1 MHNPTSILKDLVK
14 QVHDP
19 DLAKEER
26 CGIPSVCSAH
36 PIVLE
41 AALRRAAINKTPVL
55 IEATCN
61 QVNQE
66 GGYTGMTP
74 ADFRNLVTSIAERVS
89 CPIDAVILGGDHLGP
104 NPWKH
109 LPPEDAMARAGQMVE
124 AYASAG
130 FLKLH
135 LDTSMG
141 CAGEPAELAD
151 AVVAER
157 AAFLASRAEAVA
169 PGMAVY
175 VVGTEVPV
183 PGGAQE
189 ALDHLVPTTAQAAR
203 STATITREI
212 FSRTLSEEVW
222 SRVLALVVQPG
233 VEFGVENTIFYER
246 RKARDLVET
255 LDELPGIIFEAHS
268 TDYQT
273 VGNLRSLVEDGF
285 SVLKVGPALTFALRE
300 ALFSLD
306 GLASVLRPER
316 TSLVSV
322 MNDIMRANPSFW
334 KDHYDSD
341 RANILCLYSYS
352 DRIRYYW
359 THPNVQRAVNSL
371 LGDLEETGLPDPL
384 ISQFLP
390 KLYERVRTGEIPR
403 GGKALVLAAVE
414 DVLDDYSVAC
424 APSKQA

>member
-41 AALRRAAINKTPVL
+41 AALRRAARNKTPAL

-74 ADFRNLVTSIAERVS
+74 ADFRNLVVSIAERVS
-89 CPIDAVILGGDHLGP
+89 CPLDAVILGGDHLGP

-109 LPPEDAMARAGQMVE
+109 LLPEDAMARAGLMVE

-141 CAGEPAELAD
+141 CAGEPAALAD

-255 LDELPGIIFEAHS
+255 LRELPGMIFEAHS

-306 GLASVLRPER
+306 SLASVLRPER
-316 TSLVSV
+316 TSLVGVLS
-322 MNDIMRANPSFW
+322 DIMRANSSFW
-334 KDHYDSD
+334 KGHYNPD
-341 RANILCLYSYS
+341 RAETLCLYSYS

-403 GGKALVLAAVE
+403 EGKALVLAAVE
-414 DVLDDYSVAC
+414 DVLDDYSAAC